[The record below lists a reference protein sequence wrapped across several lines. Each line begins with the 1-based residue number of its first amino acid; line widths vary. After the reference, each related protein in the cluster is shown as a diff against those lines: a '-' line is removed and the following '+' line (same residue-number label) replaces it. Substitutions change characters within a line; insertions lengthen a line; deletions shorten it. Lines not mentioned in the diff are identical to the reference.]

1 MIMMIL
7 QCLMMVIMVRGREG
21 GCNLHSLGAELGE
34 GRGHRFEAAE
44 ENFEEQGVS
53 CDFAFCLNIL
63 WHVKGFLDAKF
74 IQF

>member
-63 WHVKGFLDAKF
+63 WHVVGFLDAKF